1 MSTEQEVT
9 KLEYVSKAAN
19 QTYAADCIT
28 IVLCTL
34 GYNID
39 PKIGKVEDRR
49 NTILSININ
58 SKSEPL
64 EHNQSIRSPYQYL
77 RLDFQYQYRTPFGNH
92 DSWVYDLTLGQHN
105 SERKA
110 RHLDPDFFRVTQ
122 DDQWVIAEWLSYTR
136 KETYGG
142 SSTSDSP
149 DELIACLAIP
159 TSQVVSLRVVRD
171 HRY

>member
-58 SKSEPL
+58 SKSESP
-64 EHNQSIRSPYQYL
+64 EHNQSIRSPYQHL
-77 RLDFQYQYRTPFGNH
+77 RLDFQYHYGTPFGDH

-171 HRY
+171 YRY

>member
-64 EHNQSIRSPYQYL
+64 EHNQSNSSPSQHL
-77 RLDFQYQYRTPFGNH
+77 RLDFQYHYGTPFGDH

-122 DDQWVIAEWLSYTR
+122 DDQWIIVEWLSYTR

-149 DELIACLAIP
+149 DDLIACLAIP

>member
-9 KLEYVSKAAN
+9 KLEYVSKAAD
-19 QTYAADCIT
+19 QTYVADCIT

-39 PKIGKVEDRR
+39 SKIGKAEDRS
-49 NTILSININ
+49 NTILSISIN
-58 SKSEPL
+58 SKGEPF
-64 EHNQSIRSPYQYL
+64 EQNQTNRSLYQHL
-77 RLDFQYQYRTPFGNH
+77 RLDFKYHYGTPFGDH

-110 RHLDPDFFRVTQ
+110 RHLDPDYFRVTQ

-149 DELIACLAIP
+149 DNLIACLAIP

-171 HRY
+171 HKY

>member
-39 PKIGKVEDRR
+39 PKIGKAEDRR

-58 SKSEPL
+58 SKSEPP
-64 EHNQSIRSPYQYL
+64 EHNQSIRSPYQHL
-77 RLDFQYQYRTPFGNH
+77 RLDFQYQYGTPFGDH
-92 DSWVYDLTLGQHN
+92 DSWVYDLTLGQYN

>member
-58 SKSEPL
+58 SEPL
-64 EHNQSIRSPYQYL
+64 GSPYQHL
-77 RLDFQYQYRTPFGNH
+77 RLDFQYQYGTPFGDH
-92 DSWVYDLTLGQHN
+92 DSWVYDLRQHN
-105 SERKA
+105 SERKS

-159 TSQVVSLRVVRD
+159 TSQVVSVRVVRD

>member
-39 PKIGKVEDRR
+39 PKIRKAEDRR
-49 NTILSININ
+49 NTILSISIN

-64 EHNQSIRSPYQYL
+64 EHKQTNMSLYQHL
-77 RLDFQYQYRTPFGNH
+77 RLDFQYHYGTPFGDH
-92 DSWVYDLTLGQHN
+92 DSWVYDLTVGQHN

-110 RHLDPDFFRVTQ
+110 RHLGPDFFRVTQ

-149 DELIACLAIP
+149 DNLIACLAIP